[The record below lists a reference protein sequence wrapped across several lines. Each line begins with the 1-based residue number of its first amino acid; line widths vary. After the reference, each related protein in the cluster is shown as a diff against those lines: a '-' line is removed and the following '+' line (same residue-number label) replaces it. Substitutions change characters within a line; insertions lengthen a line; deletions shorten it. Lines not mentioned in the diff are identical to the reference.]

1 MSEREFE
8 EVEDEDEN
16 QLEMDMVAEL
26 MLGENVE
33 EKDEEMSFESSI
45 SDYGEYDLNEGM
57 IDEDINNNQNM
68 KVKSMTEDELEP
80 LTAGILSKFKQ
91 YRNLLAWVHIL
102 WYHKFKI
109 NLYLLNNQKHF

>member
-45 SDYGEYDLNEGM
+45 SDYGEYDLNKDM
-57 IDEDINNNQNM
+57 IDEDI
-68 KVKSMTEDELEP
+68 TL
-80 LTAGILSKFKQ
+80 
-91 YRNLLAWVHIL
+91 
-102 WYHKFKI
+102 KI
-109 NLYLLNNQKHF
+109 